1 MKPTI
6 LDVAKHAGVS
16 KATVSRVINNN
27 PKVNNEIRER
37 VYAAIEE
44 LGYHP
49 SAIARS
55 LANSTSSTLGLILPD
70 ITNPYFPVL
79 ARGIEDA
86 AHRLGYTLFIS
97 NTDNDPKIEQEYI
110 QKMVHQQVGG
120 IILISSILGEDKVN
134 ELQELQIP
142 FVLCDRLIQGSPFD
156 TVSIDN
162 YKASYEAVTRL
173 IEQGHTRICHLAG
186 PSLVQSAEMRKQ
198 AYSDA
203 MHEHGLESF
212 VRIGSFTYEAGY
224 QLMDS
229 ILAETKP
236 SAVFAANDLIALGA
250 MNAIHNRGLNVPG
263 DIAVVGCDD
272 ILFAQ
277 MSNPTLSTISVPAYQ
292 IGVTAVELL
301 VERMRGVTTSEAR
314 NVVVE
319 HKFIQRE
326 SMNGEDPRT

>member
-1 MKPTI
+1 MKLTI

-27 PKVNNEIRER
+27 PKVNSAIRER
-37 VYAAIEE
+37 VIATIQE
-44 LGYHP
+44 LGYRP

-55 LANSTSSTLGLILPD
+55 LANSTSNTLGLILPD

-86 AHRLGYTLFIS
+86 AHRLGFTLFIS
-97 NTDNDPKIEQEYI
+97 NTDNDPDIEQEYI
-110 QKMVHQQVGG
+110 QKMVQQQVGG

-134 ELQELQIP
+134 ALSQLQIP
-142 FVLCDRLIQGSPFD
+142 FVLCDRLIDSSPFD

-162 YKASYEAVTRL
+162 YKASHEAVTHL
-173 IEQGHTRICHLAG
+173 ISQGHTCIIHLAG
-186 PSLVQSAEMRKQ
+186 PSLIQSAEMRKQ
-198 AYSDA
+198 AYVDA
-203 MHEHGLESF
+203 MHNHGLEPMIQ
-212 VRIGSFTYEAGY
+212 VGSFSYEAGFE
-224 QLMDS
+224 LMS
-229 ILAETKP
+229 SVLEEIKP

-250 MNAIHNRGLNVPG
+250 MNAIQHKGLRVPQ
-263 DIAVVGCDD
+263 DIAMVGCDD

-277 MSNPTLSTISVPAYQ
+277 MSNPKLSTISVPAYQ

-301 VERMRGVTTSEAR
+301 AERMRGVSVEAR

-326 SMNGEDPRT
+326 S